1 MGNEMSDEK
10 KAKGKPKQQVARNVP
25 DGEAIKS
32 EEDDQTGSYLCT
44 LRLFALKVPRLDS
57 NWNARFGSNSR
68 ILNHFI
74 KTKPQSNIV
83 EVRVILSRL
92 KEIQGRAGSILKI
105 LVDTPPGLMRRI
117 HWC

>member
-1 MGNEMSDEK
+1 MSDEK

-57 NWNARFGSNSR
+57 N
-68 ILNHFI
+68 
-74 KTKPQSNIV
+74 
-83 EVRVILSRL
+83 
-92 KEIQGRAGSILKI
+92 
-105 LVDTPPGLMRRI
+105 
-117 HWC
+117 